1 MVWWLARS
9 AHDREV
15 LVSNPT
21 AAEKN
26 LLLELADLKLVQ
38 RWRSQKKLKNGTRI
52 NSLSSQDHHRVK
64 YAKPS

>member
-38 RWRSQKKLKNGTRI
+38 RWRSEKKVEKWNK
-52 NSLSSQDHHRVK
+52 D
-64 YAKPS
+64 